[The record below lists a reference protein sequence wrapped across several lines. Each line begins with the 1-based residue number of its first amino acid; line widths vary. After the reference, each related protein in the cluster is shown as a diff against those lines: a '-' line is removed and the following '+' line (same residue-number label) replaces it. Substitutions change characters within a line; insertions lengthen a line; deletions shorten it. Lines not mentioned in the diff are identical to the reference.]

1 VLAKR
6 LREASGYSL
15 VEVMVSIMLLTIAIL
30 PMAGM
35 FDMGLNSTTKA
46 SKYDKART
54 LANMKLE
61 EAKSLPFDST
71 DVAVQDLKDNF
82 PELPPTTT
90 NYNALTGKYAS
101 PDWKPVTGP
110 AAADFTAIKYKVEK
124 QYMAQPV
131 CNETTCAPAD
141 FDTSNAPT
149 KLIRVTIIVG
159 WGAYDPGTDTYSN
172 MYKTFGL
179 VTE

>member
-15 VEVMVSIMLLTIAIL
+15 VEVMVSIVLLAIAIL

-35 FDMGLNSTTKA
+35 FDMGLNSVTKA
-46 SKYDKART
+46 SNYDKART
-54 LANMKLE
+54 LANLKLE

-71 DVAVQDLKDNF
+71 DAAVRDLQDNF
-82 PELPPTTT
+82 PELAGTTT
-90 NYNALTGKYAS
+90 NYGALTGKYVS
-101 PDWKPVTGP
+101 PNWKSVTGP
-110 AAADFTAIKYKVEK
+110 AAADFTGLQYKVEK

-131 CNETTCAPAD
+131 CNATSCAPAN
-141 FDTSNAPT
+141 FGTSSTPT

-159 WGAYDPGTDTYSN
+159 WGSLSGGTYNNT
-172 MYKTFGL
+172 YKTIGL
-179 VTE
+179 VTQ